1 MDLSM
6 FLSALQ
12 ALVWIV
18 GIPAIY
24 LLPTFIAG
32 GRQHHQRRAILIL
45 NVFGGWTVL
54 GWIAALTWACM
65 ATDPEKSAP
74 PAA

>member
-1 MDLSM
+1 M
-6 FLSALQ
+6 FILGALK
-12 ALVWIV
+12 AMVVIV
-18 GIPAIY
+18 GVPALY

-32 GRQHHQRRAILIL
+32 GRQHRQRRAILIL

-65 ATDPEKSAP
+65 DAGPEQAAP
-74 PAA
+74 PTA